1 MSKCAGFAQL
11 LPISLAVIGAAR
23 LSAQTNLL
31 TNGQF
36 ENRFAIQ
43 TVQTQTCGGQ
53 SSATSW
59 NTWINGPCVTASGLE
74 LETDLLLG
82 STSPFFTLPAH
93 LIHIRAEPMVPA
105 PVGDAGSSGITQVF
119 DPSGLHTRVL
129 TSLWVYV
136 VRGQVGMGAGPSDS
150 FPLTIHN
157 STMGAWEQLVGV
169 NTSVP
174 PEQIN
179 IYSTNSTGSE
189 FYASNGVVCPA
200 DTDAQLAAC
209 EAFVGAPNSGA
220 QTGTIAS
227 LTIVPSTVTGG
238 QGATGTL
245 TLSSP
250 AASGGVQATL
260 ASNNAAAG
268 VPPSVTV
275 TGGQSSASFPVTTT
289 PVSSTT
295 IATITATSANTVS
308 AELTINPPGNSGGG
322 GQPTS
327 APCVGSLNLSL
338 GSIIGGNSLSGIV
351 ALTAAAQTGGETVRL
366 GSSSIAAAVPTAVV
380 IAPGQTSTT
389 FTVTTNPVAT
399 VETPIISATV
409 GACVSVSA
417 TLNVTP
423 VLNTPVPIPPVLNP
437 PTPTP
442 PVPIPPLPNPLPIPP
457 LL

>member
-11 LPISLAVIGAAR
+11 LPISLAVIGTAT

-43 TVQTQTCGGQ
+43 TVQTQTCNGQ
-53 SSATSW
+53 SSAASW
-59 NTWINGPCVTASGLE
+59 NTWINGPCVTGSGLE

-93 LIHIRAEPMVPA
+93 LIHIRAEPMVSA
-105 PVGDAGSSGITQVF
+105 PVGDAGTSGITQVF

-136 VRGQVGMGAGPSDS
+136 VRGQVGIGAGPGNS

-169 NTSVP
+169 NTSAP
-174 PEQIN
+174 PEQFN

-189 FYASNGVVCPA
+189 FYASNAVVCPA
-200 DTDAQLAAC
+200 DTNAELAAC
-209 EAFVGAPNSGA
+209 EAFVGAPGSGG

-238 QGATGTL
+238 QRATGTL

-250 AASGGVQATL
+250 APSGGVQATL
-260 ASNNAAAG
+260 SSNNPAAG
-268 VPPSVTV
+268 VPPSVMV
-275 TGGQSSASFPVTTT
+275 MGGQSSASFPVSTT
-289 PVSSTT
+289 PVTSTT

-308 AELTINPPGNSGGG
+308 AELTINPSGNPGG

-327 APCVGSLNLSL
+327 TPCVGSLTLSV

-351 ALTAAAQTGGETVRL
+351 KLTAAAQTGETVRL
-366 GSSSIAAAVPTAVV
+366 GSSSIAAAVPRAVV
-380 IAPGQTSTT
+380 IAPGQTSPT
-389 FTVTTNPVAT
+389 FTITTNPVAT

-417 TLNVTP
+417 TLDVLP
-423 VLNTPVPIPPVLNP
+423 VLNTPLPN
-437 PTPTP
+437 
-442 PVPIPPLPNPLPIPP
+442 PPLPNPPLPNPPIPVPLPIPP